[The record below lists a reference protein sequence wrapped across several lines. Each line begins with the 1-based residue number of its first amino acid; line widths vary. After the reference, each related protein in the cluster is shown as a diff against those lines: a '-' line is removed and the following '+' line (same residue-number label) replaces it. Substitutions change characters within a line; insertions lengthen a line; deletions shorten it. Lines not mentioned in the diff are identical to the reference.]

1 MAISGS
7 PKKMAQDIAGG
18 YLSLSPPM
26 LRKYSPADL
35 RVILTNLGIVQREV
49 RQLQVPLDEVA
60 LVKAKNMQLSRLNQ
74 AEMVLRNYCK
84 KKRIPL

>member
-7 PKKMAQDIAGG
+7 PKKMAQDIADS

-26 LRKYSPADL
+26 LKKFTPADL
-35 RVILTNLGIVQREV
+35 KTILNSLAQVKREI
-49 RQLQVPLDEVA
+49 RQIQVPLEDVV
-60 LVKAKNMQLSRLNQ
+60 LVKAKNMKLSRLNQ
-74 AEMVLRNYCK
+74 AEIVLRSYCK

>member
-26 LRKYSPADL
+26 LRRYSPADL
-35 RVILTNLGIVQREV
+35 KVILNNLGIVLREV
-49 RQLQVPLDEVA
+49 RQLQVPLDDAA
-60 LVKAKNMQLSRLNQ
+60 LVKAKNMQMSRLNQ
-74 AEMVLRNYCK
+74 AETVLRNYCK